1 MPIQLIIFLTKTKIF
16 ACEINTN
23 GKAETIS
30 IKGNTEIKC
39 EGKENADE
47 LISCVFDR
55 FNIDDYADD
64 NFDVVI
70 IESDADRELIKY
82 LEMKCGGATKF
93 NIFSME
99 KLLPVISCS
108 KYLIKV
114 GEEISV
120 AFSDQFYKIA
130 CDKNAIIKI
139 TAGNQDKKTVL
150 LSPDDFS
157 IIFNHRL
164 VVNNDDNDKKIAE
177 YEKIIKEYKQT
188 VTVLNQKINDLQKE
202 LQDAQKSL
210 TKLINVKNVVERK
223 NPENKPS
230 DATKELNRILKRH
243 KKKFDST
250 PECEGE
256 FYIKGSIPWDVL
268 CFDED
273 ETILAVYCLSKGTKK
288 DELQYLSI
296 SVDGINYKANMI
308 GESGFVR
315 WRDIK
320 IIERE
325 EVFSKNYI
333 SLCLRNG
340 RQVRLCGVNDSL
352 SDFLFY
358 VLSYV
363 SKFLPYKLPY
373 KS

>member
-1 MPIQLIIFLTKTKIF
+1 MPIQLIIFITKTKIF
-16 ACEINTN
+16 ACEINSN

-39 EGKENADE
+39 EGKESADE
-47 LISCVFDR
+47 LIACIFDR
-55 FNIDDYADD
+55 FNIDDFADD
-64 NFDVVI
+64 NFDIVI
-70 IESDADRELIKY
+70 IESDADREVIKY

-99 KLLPVISCS
+99 KILPVIASG

-114 GEEISV
+114 GEEITV
-120 AFSDQFYKIA
+120 AFAEQFYKIA

-139 TAGNQDKKTVL
+139 TLGNQDKKIVL
-150 LSPDDFS
+150 LNPDDFA
-157 IIFNHRL
+157 IIFNYRS
-164 VVNNDDNDKKIAE
+164 VINNDDNYKKIAK
-177 YEKIIKEYKQT
+177 YEKDIEEYKQT
-188 VTVLNQKINDLQKE
+188 VSVLSQKINDLQKE

-223 NPENKPS
+223 SSENKS
-230 DATKELNRILKRH
+230 ADATKELNRILKRH
-243 KKKFDST
+243 KKKFEST

-273 ETILAVYCLSKGTKK
+273 ETILAVYCLSKGAKK

-320 IIERE
+320 KIERE

-340 RQVRLCGVNDSL
+340 RQLRLCGVNDSL

-363 SKFLPYKLPY
+363 SKFVPYKLPY